1 MSAAPVTPARSVDSL
16 ALSRMV
22 SNEWYSV
29 GGPGSIVM
37 CSRSMRSITVSMSNA
52 ATGSI
57 VAPRRK
63 DVTSPAFKPKV
74 WKYGLIIK

>member
-1 MSAAPVTPARSVDSL
+1 MSAAPVTAARSVDSL
-16 ALSRMV
+16 DLSPTP
-22 SNEWYSV
+22 SNEWYRV

-37 CSRSMRSITVSMSNA
+37 RSRSMSSTTVSMSKT

-63 DVTSPAFKPKV
+63 DVTSPAFRPNV
-74 WKYGLIIK
+74 WKYGLICR